1 MAGTT
6 TLARWEDFFKAE
18 TRNGG
23 EKLFAK
29 AAVFIA
35 SASDTQVQASVRTST
50 PARVNFKAKS
60 ISEPTFFADCT
71 CKKDFCKHIWATL
84 IAVDEKYPDF
94 LEAKTSIESP
104 ERTPATTNAP
114 PCAAKQEAA
123 AKAQARADAFKQK
136 QSEYRKLQYQLQY
149 RLQKERLTKTKL
161 QKKHAPAARS
171 YPPDVEKALRFFSDN
186 GFAFEGSIDEEELSN
201 ARKKLARI
209 FHPDKGG
216 SHDEAL
222 LLNENYRIIEE
233 FLITQK

>member
-18 TRNGG
+18 TRNAG

-35 SASDTQVQASVRTST
+35 SASDTHIQASVRTST
-50 PARVNFKAKS
+50 PARVTFKTQS
-60 ISEPTFFADCT
+60 ISEPIFFADCT

-94 LEAKTSIESP
+94 LEAKTSIERS
-104 ERTPATTNAP
+104 EKTPAATDDP
-114 PCAAKQEAA
+114 PSAAKQEAA
-123 AKAQARADAFKQK
+123 AKAQARADEFKQK
-136 QSEYRKLQYQLQY
+136 QSEYRKLQY

-161 QKKHAPAARS
+161 QKKRAPAARS
-171 YPPDVEKALRFFSDN
+171 YPLDVEKALRFFSDN

>member
-6 TLARWEDFFKAE
+6 TLARWEDLFKAE

-29 AAVFIA
+29 ATVFIA
-35 SASDTQVQASVRTST
+35 SASDTQIQASVRTST
-50 PARVNFKAKS
+50 PARVNFKTKS

-71 CKKDFCKHIWATL
+71 CKKDLCKHIWATL

-94 LEAKTSIESP
+94 LEAKNSIEGP
-104 ERTPATTNAP
+104 ERRPVATDVP
-114 PCAAKQEAA
+114 VSAAKIEAA
-123 AKAQARADAFKQK
+123 AKAKARADEFKQK
-136 QSEYRKLQYQLQY
+136 QAEYRKLQY
-149 RLQKERLTKTKL
+149 RLQKERVTKTKL

-186 GFAFEGSIDEEELSN
+186 GFVFDASIDEEELSN